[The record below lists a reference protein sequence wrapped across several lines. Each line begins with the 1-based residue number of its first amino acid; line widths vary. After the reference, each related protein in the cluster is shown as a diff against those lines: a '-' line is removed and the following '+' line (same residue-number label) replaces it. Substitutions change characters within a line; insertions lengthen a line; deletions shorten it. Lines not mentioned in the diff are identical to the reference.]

1 MTLHEYME
9 SLRQKTVAVLGIGVS
24 NTPLVQLGSRK
35 MTSGRGSSWAR
46 WLTS

>member
-24 NTPLVQLGSRK
+24 NTGGGGG
-35 MTSGRGSSWAR
+35 GRRGGVRVFSCD
-46 WLTS
+46 